1 MNDFLAHD
9 PDKFEDPLANFD
21 PKEYESSLQ
30 EALVERTVGQIP
42 PQPAQR
48 ISPTDTVRDAVQKM
62 AQGNLASL
70 LVVDQQGCVIGIFT
84 ERDVLDNVAEQYERV
99 ADHAISEVM
108 TADPAVVYDSD
119 PSAAAIAS
127 IAVAGH
133 RHVPVLGVGGSL
145 IGTLEPRHVFA
156 FMEKYFDK

>member
-9 PDKFEDPLANFD
+9 PEKFEDPLANFD

-30 EALVERTVGQIP
+30 EALLENTVNQIP
-42 PQPAQR
+42 PQPAEQ
-48 ISPTDTVRDAVQKM
+48 IDCSASVRDAVQQL
-62 AQGNLASL
+62 AANNVASL
-70 LVVDQQGCVIGIFT
+70 LVVDQDGTVVGIFT
-84 ERDVLDNVAEQYERV
+84 ERDVLDNVAEQYDRV

-145 IGTLEPRHVFA
+145 VGTLEPRHVFA
-156 FMEKYFDK
+156 FMEKYFE